1 MGKEKS
7 PATPMT
13 LEDLVAEF
21 GRPIPEA
28 VFAVYL
34 GIDARTMRKH
44 ADHWGGVEI
53 IPGRY
58 AFFESQV
65 RKVIEN
71 AKPVLEKRKTL
82 LAWWRDG
89 QRPTVAPVVSRRLKG
104 QRKGRGS
111 LGGNREGTTQKA
123 GGKRPDDPLGF
134 LDGPPPGD

>member
-1 MGKEKS
+1 
-7 PATPMT
+7 MT

-34 GIDARTMRKH
+34 GIDARTMRKY

-71 AKPVLEKRKTL
+71 AKPVLEKRHILMAWRRRSERRFPRKMAVGQ
-82 LAWWRDG
+82 LASGPARG
-89 QRPTVAPVVSRRLKG
+89 RNTENGAGKEG
-104 QRKGRGS
+104 TKGR
-111 LGGNREGTTQKA
+111 RA
-123 GGKRPDDPLGF
+123 DDPFGL
-134 LDGPPPGD
+134 LDDD